1 MLTALLPKVR
11 WYGVIAAKSATAN
24 FSYGGRT
31 VGLKFP
37 HDTDNASALSAGQPD
52 SAIVLDSAAQKRNAT
67 EKGSEGWQTRPLKG
81 LEV

>member
-1 MLTALLPKVR
+1 MRFYLGSNAAGRVC
-11 WYGVIAAKSATAN
+11 GIAWMAN